1 MRVAI
6 IGAGLAGL
14 SCAKRLRSVGLEP
27 SLFDKGKG
35 PAGRMASRRLA
46 TPLGEAALDM
56 GAPYFTV
63 RNAKFAE
70 QVADWALAGL
80 AAPWP
85 DAAADAWVGA
95 PLMASPLKA
104 LTEGLNVRWNA
115 FVGGLSRKPDGWRL
129 HLPDQEQ
136 GPFDVVVIALPAEQA
151 TPLLALNDL
160 TFMKQ
165 SAQSISLPCWTGLFA
180 FDRVLETTAPILRDQ
195 GAISWAARNA
205 AKPGRTGPEAWVA
218 HANPVWSLDHL
229 EAEPAQIAQHLL
241 IELLSLTGAGE
252 VRPIAAQA
260 HRWRFAK
267 SFGLGHGELW
277 NPLTGLGVCGDWL
290 LAPGVESAWL
300 SGFGL
305 AQKIIHGPAKRIRPH
320 AVRA

>member
-1 MRVAI
+1 VRVAI

-14 SCAKRLRSVGLEP
+14 SCARRLHALGLEP
-27 SLFDKGKG
+27 TLFDKGKG

-46 TPLGEAALDM
+46 TPRGEAALDM

-63 RNAKFAE
+63 KSAKFAE

-85 DAAADAWVGA
+85 DAAPDAWVGA
-95 PLMASPLKA
+95 PLMTSPLKA
-104 LTEGLNVRWNA
+104 LAVGLNVRWNA

-129 HLPDQEQ
+129 HLHDQDQ
-136 GPFDVVVIALPAEQA
+136 GPFDVLR
-151 TPLLALNDL
+151 
-160 TFMKQ
+160 FMKQ
-165 SAQSISLPCWTGLFA
+165 SAQAISLPCWTGLFA
-180 FDRVLETTAPILRDQ
+180 FDRELETAVPIVRNQ
-195 GAISWAARNA
+195 GAIRWAALNS

-218 HANPVWSLDHL
+218 HANPLWSLDHL
-229 EAEPAQIAQHLL
+229 EAEPAQIAQDLL
-241 IELLSLTGAGE
+241 IELLSLTGAGS

-267 SFGLGHGELW
+267 SFGLGHGEMW

-290 LAPGVESAWL
+290 LTPGVESAWL
-300 SGFGL
+300 SGFRL
-305 AQKIIHGPAKRIRPH
+305 AQKIIHDPAKRIGPH
-320 AVRA
+320 ALRA